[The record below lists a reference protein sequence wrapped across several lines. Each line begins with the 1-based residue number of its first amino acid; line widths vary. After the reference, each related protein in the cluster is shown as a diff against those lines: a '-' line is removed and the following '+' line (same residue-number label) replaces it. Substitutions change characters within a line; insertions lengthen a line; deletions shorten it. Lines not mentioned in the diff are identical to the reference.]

1 MRTILNLILLQE
13 RIKYMN
19 SDNNVINEKLLKLL
33 KAKII
38 FEEAKNVNS
47 REKGDSA
54 MAKRIREI
62 IEETVKNVN

>member
-1 MRTILNLILLQE
+1 
-13 RIKYMN
+13 MN